1 MPRVITPLTD
11 KKIKSAKPK
20 DKTYKLFDGGGLY
33 VEIRKTGK
41 KIFRFKD
48 GNSTVTI
55 GEYPIVTLLE
65 AREWVRGK
73 KKESLGISSK
83 KFSEVCDEFFEKKQD
98 ELSQKHLKTQKR
110 RVEMYMSNLI
120 NKRINAIEKKDVVE
134 VLLSADSN
142 ELKKRVFLLLRQI
155 MKFAY
160 ARDYIEANVCD
171 KIDLNEFVTKKE
183 VKHLKAITDEDEFKE
198 LVKVLWGLDNIYKNV
213 RLGFRFLILTA
224 LRSGNVRGLRWE
236 WIDLKSRVIEF
247 PASEMK
253 NKTAFRLPLTDK
265 LVEILEEVGI
275 KDSGIVFHTY
285 SEPNKKLSDMAF
297 NMVLRRLGVDNH
309 TTHGFR
315 SSFSTICYKYQHIH
329 RFSAEVI
336 ETQLSH
342 SVGSEVARAY
352 QRGDFL
358 EERRKL
364 IEWWEEFIK
373 V

>member
-1 MPRVITPLTD
+1 MAKVITPLSD
-11 KKIKSAKPK
+11 KKIKTAKAK

-41 KIFRFKD
+41 KIFRFKN
-48 GNSTVTI
+48 GNKTITI

-73 KKESLGISSK
+73 KKESFGVSSK
-83 KFSEVCDEFFEKKQD
+83 KFSVVCEEFFDKKKD

-110 RVEMYMSNLI
+110 RVEMYMSNLL
-120 NKRINAIEKKDVVE
+120 NKKIDNIEKKDVVE
-134 VLLSADSN
+134 VLLSANSN

-155 MKFAY
+155 IKFAY
-160 ARDYIEANVCD
+160 ARDYIDANVCD

-198 LVKVLWGLDNIYKNV
+198 LIKVIWGLDNIYKNV
-213 RLGFRFLILTA
+213 KLGFRFLILTA
-224 LRSGNVRGLRWE
+224 LRSGNVRGLKWE
-236 WIDLKSRVIEF
+236 WVDVKNKVVEF
-247 PASEMK
+247 PSNEMK
-253 NKTAFRLPLTDK
+253 NKSAFRLPLTNGLIK
-265 LVEILEEVGI
+265 ILEDVGI
-275 KDSGIVFHTY
+275 RDSGIVFHTY
-285 SEPNKKLSDMAF
+285 NEPNKKLSDMAF
-297 NMVLRRLGVDNH
+297 NMILRRLGIDNH

-329 RFSAEVI
+329 GFSAEVI

-358 EERRKL
+358 QERRKL
-364 IEWWEEFIK
+364 LMWWEEFI
-373 V
+373 VC